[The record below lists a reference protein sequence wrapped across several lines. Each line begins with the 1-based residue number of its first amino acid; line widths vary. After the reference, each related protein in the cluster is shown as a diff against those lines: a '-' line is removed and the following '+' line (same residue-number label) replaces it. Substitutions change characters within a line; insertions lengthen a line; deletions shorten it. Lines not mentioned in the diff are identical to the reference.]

1 VPASIRRHE
10 EKGRN
15 AMLNFS
21 LTSEQE
27 AMRDALRAF
36 LEKECPPEYVREC
49 DENARFPEELFQKLA
64 ALGWLGMP
72 IAEAYG
78 GTGAS
83 CLDLIVFL
91 EEFARIFEAG
101 ANIYYTTTVIGA
113 DMLTHFGSEEQK
125 RKLLPKLAR
134 GEIRF
139 AFSVTEPDSG
149 SDAAALRT
157 RAQLD
162 GDHWVINGQKMFC
175 SCAQEA
181 DYILLLARTDAAK
194 QEGITMFL
202 LDPKTPGVELRK
214 IQKLGLKP
222 MDINEIF
229 LTDVRVPRADTIGE
243 VNRGWLNV
251 LKSFDRERCLLSA
264 VNVGASQ
271 ACFDLALR
279 YAKQRQQFGKPISSY
294 HPIKKKLVDMDME
307 ISASRMLVY
316 RSAWEVDQGTNNS
329 RSSGLA
335 RLKSAET
342 YMETALEGMRVM
354 AGWGFL
360 MEFDMQRHYRDARL
374 AEIAPTP
381 EILHLVIGREILR

>member
-1 VPASIRRHE
+1 
-10 EKGRN
+10 
-15 AMLNFS
+15 MMNFS
-21 LTSEQE
+21 LSPEQE
-27 AMRDALRAF
+27 AMRDGLRAF
-36 LEKECPPEYVREC
+36 LQKECPLDYVREC
-49 DENARFPEELFQKLA
+49 DENARFPKELFQKLA
-64 ALGWLGMP
+64 TLGWLGMP
-72 IAEAYG
+72 IAETYG

-91 EEFARIFEAG
+91 EEFAHRFEAG
-101 ANIYYTTTVIGA
+101 ATIYYTTTINGA

-125 RKLLPKLAR
+125 RKLLPQLAK

-181 DYILLLARTDAAK
+181 DYILLLARTDTNVPK
-194 QEGITMFL
+194 REGITMFL
-202 LDPKTPGVELRK
+202 LDPKSPGVEIRK
-214 IQKLGLKP
+214 IKKLGLKP

-229 LTDVRVPRADTIGE
+229 LTNVRVPRDDIVGN
-243 VNRGWLNV
+243 VNKGWLNV

-264 VNVGASQ
+264 VSVGASQ
-271 ACFDLALR
+271 ACFDLALNFS
-279 YAKQRQQFGKPISSY
+279 KQRQQFGRPISSY
-294 HPIKKKLVDMDME
+294 HPIKEKLVNMDME

-316 RSAWEVDQGTNNS
+316 QSGWEVDEGTNNS

-342 YMETALEGMRVM
+342 YMQTALEGMRVM

-374 AEIAPTP
+374 AEISPTS
-381 EILHLVIGREILR
+381 EILHLIIGRELLR

>member
-1 VPASIRRHE
+1 
-10 EKGRN
+10 
-15 AMLNFS
+15 MLNFS
-21 LTSEQE
+21 LSPEQE
-27 AMRDALRAF
+27 ALRDGLRSF
-36 LEKECPPEYVREC
+36 LRKECPPEYVRAC
-49 DENARFPEELFQKLA
+49 DEEARFPEELFRKLA
-64 ALGWLGMP
+64 DQGWLGLP
-72 IAEAYG
+72 IPEAYG

-83 CLDLIVFL
+83 CMDLIVFL
-91 EEFARIFEAG
+91 EEFAHTFEAG
-101 ANIYYTTTVIGA
+101 ANIFYTTIVIGA

-125 RKLLPKLAR
+125 RKLLPRLAK

-139 AFSVTEPDSG
+139 AFSVSEPDSG

-162 GDHWVINGQKMFC
+162 GDHWIVNGQKMFC

-181 DYILLLARTDAAK
+181 DYILLLARTAPDAPK

-202 LDPKTPGVELRK
+202 IDPRTPGVELRK
-214 IQKLGLKP
+214 IKKLGLKP

-229 LTDVRVPRADTIGE
+229 LTDVRVPRDDVVGG
-243 VNRGWLNV
+243 VNKGWTNV
-251 LKSFDRERCLLSA
+251 LKSFDYERCCLSA

-271 ACFDLALR
+271 ACFDLALA
-279 YAKQRQQFGKPISSY
+279 YAKQRKQFGRPISEFQ
-294 HPIKKKLVDMDME
+294 PIKGKLVDMDME
-307 ISASRMLVY
+307 ISASRMLVH
-316 RSAWEVDQGTNNS
+316 RSAWEVDRGTNNS

-342 YMETALEGMRVM
+342 YMKAALEGMRIM

-381 EILHLVIGREILR
+381 EILRLVIGRELLR

>member
-1 VPASIRRHE
+1 
-10 EKGRN
+10 
-15 AMLNFS
+15 MLDFTLS
-21 LTSEQE
+21 SEQE
-27 AMRDALRAF
+27 TLRNSLRDF
-36 LEKECPPEYVREC
+36 LKKECLPEYVRDC
-49 DENARFPEELFQKLA
+49 DENARFPEELFGKLA
-64 ALGWLGMP
+64 KLGWLGMSIP
-72 IAEAYG
+72 EEYG

-83 CLDLIVFL
+83 CVDLIVFL
-91 EEFARIFEAG
+91 EEFARHFEAG
-101 ANIYYTTTVIGA
+101 ANIYYTTTVIAA
-113 DMLTHFGSEEQK
+113 DMLTHFGTEEQK
-125 RKLLPKLAR
+125 RKFLPRLAK
-134 GEIRF
+134 GELRF
-139 AFSVTEPDSG
+139 SFSVTEPDSG

-157 RAQLD
+157 KAQLE

-181 DYILLLARTDAAK
+181 DYILLLARTDAPK

-214 IQKLGLKP
+214 IKKLGLKP

-229 LTDVRVPRADTIGE
+229 LTDVRVPRADTVGA
-243 VNRGWLNV
+243 VNKGWTNV

-271 ACFDLALR
+271 ACFDLALN
-279 YAKQRQQFGKPISSY
+279 YAKQRKQFGKPISE
-294 HPIKKKLVDMDME
+294 HQPIKGKLVDMDME
-307 ISASRMLVY
+307 ISAARMLLY
-316 RSAWEVDQGTNNS
+316 RSAWEVDRGTNNS

-342 YMETALEGMRVM
+342 YMQVALEGMRIM

-381 EILHLVIGREILR
+381 EILRLVIGREILQ

>member
-1 VPASIRRHE
+1 
-10 EKGRN
+10 
-15 AMLNFS
+15 MLNFS
-21 LTSEQE
+21 LTPEQE
-27 AMRDALRAF
+27 AMRDGLRVF
-36 LEKECPPEYVREC
+36 LQKECTPEYVREC

-101 ANIYYTTTVIGA
+101 ANIYYTTTIIGA

-125 RKLLPKLAR
+125 RKLLPKLAK

-139 AFSVTEPDSG
+139 AFSVTEPNSG

-181 DYILLLARTDAAK
+181 DYILLLARTDVPK

-214 IQKLGLKP
+214 IKKLGLKP

-229 LTDVRVPRADTIGE
+229 LTDVRVPRADTVGE
-243 VNRGWLNV
+243 VNKGWLNV

-271 ACFDLALR
+271 ACFELALR

>member
-1 VPASIRRHE
+1 
-10 EKGRN
+10 
-15 AMLNFS
+15 
-21 LTSEQE
+21 
-27 AMRDALRAF
+27 
-36 LEKECPPEYVREC
+36 VREC

-72 IAEAYG
+72 IAESYG

>member
-1 VPASIRRHE
+1 
-10 EKGRN
+10 
-15 AMLNFS
+15 MLNFS

-36 LEKECPPEYVREC
+36 LEKECPSEYVREC

-181 DYILLLARTDAAK
+181 DYILLLARTDTPK

-271 ACFDLALR
+271 ACFELALR

>member
-1 VPASIRRHE
+1 
-10 EKGRN
+10 
-15 AMLNFS
+15 MLNFS
-21 LTSEQE
+21 LTPEQE
-27 AMRDALRAF
+27 AMRDGLRVF
-36 LEKECPPEYVREC
+36 LQKECTPEYVREC

-101 ANIYYTTTVIGA
+101 ANIYYTTTIIGA

-125 RKLLPKLAR
+125 RKLLPKLAK

-181 DYILLLARTDAAK
+181 DYILLLARTDVPK

-214 IQKLGLKP
+214 IKKLGLKP

-243 VNRGWLNV
+243 VNKGWLNV

-271 ACFDLALR
+271 ACFELALR

>member
-1 VPASIRRHE
+1 
-10 EKGRN
+10 
-15 AMLNFS
+15 MLNFS
-21 LTSEQE
+21 LTPEQE
-27 AMRDALRAF
+27 AMRDGLRVF
-36 LEKECPPEYVREC
+36 LQKECPPEYVREC

-101 ANIYYTTTVIGA
+101 ANIYYTTTIIGA

-125 RKLLPKLAR
+125 RKLLPKLAK

-181 DYILLLARTDAAK
+181 DYILLLARTDAPK

-214 IQKLGLKP
+214 IKKLGLKP

-229 LTDVRVPRADTIGE
+229 LTDVRVPRADTVGE
-243 VNRGWLNV
+243 VNKGWLNV

-271 ACFDLALR
+271 ACFELALR

-316 RSAWEVDQGTNNS
+316 RSAWEVDQGTNNA

>member
-1 VPASIRRHE
+1 
-10 EKGRN
+10 
-15 AMLNFS
+15 MLNFS
-21 LTSEQE
+21 LSPEQE
-27 AMRDALRAF
+27 ALRDGLRAF
-36 LEKECPPEYVREC
+36 LQKECPIEYVREC
-49 DENARFPEELFQKLA
+49 DENARFPQELFQKLA
-64 ALGWLGMP
+64 ALGWLGMAIP
-72 IAEAYG
+72 EAYG
-78 GTGAS
+78 GTEAS

-91 EEFARIFEAG
+91 EEFAHTFEAG
-101 ANIYYTTTVIGA
+101 ANIYYTSIVIGA
-113 DMLTHFGSEEQK
+113 DMLSHFGSEEQK
-125 RKLLPKLAR
+125 RKLLPRLAK

-181 DYILLLARTDAAK
+181 DYILLLARTDTNVPK

-202 LDPKTPGVELRK
+202 LDPKSPGVELRK
-214 IQKLGLKP
+214 IKKLGLKP

-229 LTDVRVPRADTIGE
+229 LTNVRVPRDDIVGK
-243 VNRGWLNV
+243 VNKGWLNV

-271 ACFDLALR
+271 ACFDLALK
-279 YAKQRQQFGKPISSY
+279 YSKQRQQFGRPISSF
-294 HPIKKKLVDMDME
+294 HPIKEKLVNMDME

-316 RSAWEVDQGTNNS
+316 RSGWEVDQGTNNS

-342 YMETALEGMRVM
+342 YMQTALEGMRVM

-381 EILHLVIGREILR
+381 EILHLVIGREILQ

>member
-1 VPASIRRHE
+1 
-10 EKGRN
+10 
-15 AMLNFS
+15 
-21 LTSEQE
+21 
-27 AMRDALRAF
+27 
-36 LEKECPPEYVREC
+36 
-49 DENARFPEELFQKLA
+49 
-64 ALGWLGMP
+64 
-72 IAEAYG
+72 
-78 GTGAS
+78 
-83 CLDLIVFL
+83 
-91 EEFARIFEAG
+91 
-101 ANIYYTTTVIGA
+101 
-113 DMLTHFGSEEQK
+113 
-125 RKLLPKLAR
+125 
-134 GEIRF
+134 
-139 AFSVTEPDSG
+139 
-149 SDAAALRT
+149 
-157 RAQLD
+157 
-162 GDHWVINGQKMFC
+162 
-175 SCAQEA
+175 
-181 DYILLLARTDAAK
+181 
-194 QEGITMFL
+194 MFL

-229 LTDVRVPRADTIGE
+229 LTDVRVPRGDIIGE

-271 ACFDLALR
+271 ACFELALR